1 MSMFEVG
8 ELVRVRA
15 MSSHPTG
22 WREPKTGV
30 VVGPAAEDPWEFGD
44 DDRLPPRYVP
54 VLVEG
59 TVVQVNEMK
68 MQRVE
73 QP

>member
-8 ELVRVRA
+8 ELVRVRVPVDG
-15 MSSHPTG
+15 HTW

-30 VVGPAAEDPWEFGD
+30 VVGSAAEDPWEFVD

-54 VLVEG
+54 VLVDG
-59 TVVQVNEMK
+59 AIVKVDEMK